1 MPTTAIRTT
10 RVAPWLARGRP
21 PHGMPPAARRWQA
34 RPRRAPARLRRARGG
49 TAPRRPL
56 SFAPRAARAPSPAPD
71 APRGERERLRCKQ
84 ARRVYSQMPDQGF
97 PLSDSRLH
105 SPVGGAAPALPAR
118 RAGRQVSPRHG
129 SGVLCVCVCLCV
141 CACVCLVGGRRP
153 AHCRRPPRK
162 GVRVLGQKLR
172 RADGVSLEV
181 TNMAGGGPSGAP
193 SGSVH
198 RGAMRGHPAAGG
210 AGSAARGA
218 WGGRGGVGFGGAAAG
233 SPPRHASRIA
243 HRCRAADC
251 GLPMQMPMPDADAGI
266 RAIAADS

>member
-56 SFAPRAARAPSPAPD
+56 SFAPRASRAPSPAPD

-105 SPVGGAAPALPAR
+105 SPVGGAGAALPAR
-118 RAGRQVSPRHG
+118 PCRKAGLSPPRVG
-129 SGVLCVCVCLCV
+129 CVVCVRLFVCVCVCV
-141 CACVCLVGGRRP
+141 F
-153 AHCRRPPRK
+153 
-162 GVRVLGQKLR
+162 
-172 RADGVSLEV
+172 
-181 TNMAGGGPSGAP
+181 GGGEEAGALP
-193 SGSVH
+193 AAAKEGRSCAGPK
-198 RGAMRGHPAAGG
+198 AAAGG
-210 AGSAARGA
+210 WREPGGDQHGRRRPQRRPQWQRAQGGDAWPSSGWGSRISSAGSVGGA
-218 WGGRGGVGFGGAAAG
+218 WGRGVWGGSRWIATT
-233 SPPRHASRIA
+233 PRIA
-243 HRCRAADC
+243 HRASVPSCRLRTA
-251 GLPMQMPMPDADAGI
+251 DADADA
-266 RAIAADS
+266 RCRCRHPCDCS